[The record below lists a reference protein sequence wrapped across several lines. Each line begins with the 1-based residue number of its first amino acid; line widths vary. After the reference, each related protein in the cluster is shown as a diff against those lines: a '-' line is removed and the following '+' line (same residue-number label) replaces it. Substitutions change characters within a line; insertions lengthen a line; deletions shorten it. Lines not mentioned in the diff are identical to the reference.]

1 MSADMTVAAASCW
14 SYPAKLSTTR
24 AWMIDHC
31 AGALLDK
38 DRNGWV
44 RHHRD
49 ISAYLSPSGAG
60 GVPPPVQESHVTR
73 LSKKSLWARH
83 PDRSH
88 DARRH
93 TPYSNHSTKTITK

>member
-1 MSADMTVAAASCW
+1 MTVAAASCW

-31 AGALLDK
+31 AGALLHK

-49 ISAYLSPSGAG
+49 ISAYLNPSGAG
-60 GVPPPVQESHVTR
+60 GVAPPVQESHVTR
-73 LSKKSLWARH
+73 LSKKSLWTDTLTALMTRAVILH
-83 PDRSH
+83 TVIIPQRRSLN
-88 DARRH
+88 DA
-93 TPYSNHSTKTITK
+93 I